1 MTVVFSDINVRL
13 FDNTDKLLST
23 DAQAVF
29 QSIYRLLTTM
39 EGEIPYHRAYGCNL
53 KRFLQY
59 PLTENTANSIFEYCK
74 TKVKEF
80 EERGTLISANAIA
93 DYPNNTLKMQLV
105 VQVTATGETGVLPDL
120 NVRVK
125 G

>member
-1 MTVVFSDINVRL
+1 MAVVYSDINVRL
-13 FDNTDKLLST
+13 FSDEDKFLTT
-23 DAQAVF
+23 DAKAVF

-39 EGEIPYHRAYGCNL
+39 EGEIPYHRSYGCNL

-59 PLTENTANSIFEYCK
+59 PLNEDTANAIFEYCQA
-74 TKVKEF
+74 KVNQYET
-80 EERGTLISANAIA
+80 RGSLISANAIA
-93 DYPNNTLKMQLV
+93 DYDNNTLKMQLV
-105 VQVTATGETGVLPDL
+105 VQVAATGETGVLPDL

>member
-59 PLTENTANSIFEYCK
+59 PLTENTANAIFEYCK

-93 DYPNNTLKMQLV
+93 DYPNNILKMQLV